1 MSDDAD
7 EIYAE
12 IKRRK
17 SRAREL
23 GIPELI
29 WDLFDSVKH
38 YPSYS
43 RNDPAGYQRFVPS
56 FVTEIHEPT
65 KDDIAFAYGG
75 VNYFFSW
82 KTKKVESFHSD
93 FDRIREDG
101 QLVLSTNDDRVFELT
116 LRGEQDMSG
125 DDYVPET
132 WELREIEAFIEGP
145 WVEHLQELNSR
156 IIQHR
161 QSVHEADAR
170 KRREEPAKLAD
181 LKNRFGI
188 K

>member
-156 IIQHR
+156 II
-161 QSVHEADAR
+161 
-170 KRREEPAKLAD
+170 
-181 LKNRFGI
+181 
-188 K
+188 